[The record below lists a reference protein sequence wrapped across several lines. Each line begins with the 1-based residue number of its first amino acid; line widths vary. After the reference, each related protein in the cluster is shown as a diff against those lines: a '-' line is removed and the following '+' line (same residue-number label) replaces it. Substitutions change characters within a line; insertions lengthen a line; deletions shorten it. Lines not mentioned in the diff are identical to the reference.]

1 MTITTDMLDALRQ
14 WAAAERDNDHAE
26 LANARLARDQAIEAA
41 ARFDAA
47 VPGAVYAVVTS
58 DELNGKY
65 LSKALAED
73 PARKPCPIVWETRVN
88 GNTLA
93 REQRRAAELERFGY
107 GACRVARLVFE
118 DEPGFAS

>member
-41 ARFDAA
+41 AKLAES
-47 VPGAVYAVVTS
+47 VPGAVYVVVCQN
-58 DELNGKY
+58 D
-65 LSKALAED
+65 
-73 PARKPCPIVWETRVN
+73 KPHPSLGVDKDGPIVHETYVRE
-88 GNTLA
+88 GTLPK
-93 REQRRAAELERFGY
+93 QMQRAAVMERW